1 MPDYFTGYTNPMPQQ
16 TSLADMM
23 NMASGVQQYQQAQ
36 QMNPLAL
43 QAKQLELQ
51 QAQQMN
57 PLLLQKALAEANV
70 ATQTQEPR
78 ISQAKSSALGA
89 KSQAE
94 TAELESQQKL
104 VDTFTKMHSTAA
116 SNLLS
121 IAQKPDLSYED
132 IMDNVKKTLST
143 LKASPDATN
152 NSLAQIPDW
161 LKSATPTQR
170 QLWAAQEGTKSL
182 SAQQRFESL
191 YPPTQFLSTGGGIQ
205 PVMGGNPNVTGRPA
219 GQTTGPGIPM
229 TLPPNTPVIGANGV
243 PTYLGAQ
250 NVQAALTPAQQ
261 AAGTGAGTAIS
272 EDVKQTQADAS
283 SVPQRKAVFQ
293 TMKSLIPTAYT
304 GLAADKKLFT
314 DKLLDLFGISHDTA
328 AASSTEELAKNQ
340 NLLALVG
347 GNTDSARQ
355 LAQIAN
361 PNVSM
366 TKEGINK
373 VINQLLSFEDFKE
386 SKANFLNGLQN
397 NPVAYG
403 QKLQQWNNVADPRFF
418 QEMSTEEFNVF
429 KKSPEYPVLMQK
441 LEKAKQLGIVK

>member
-1 MPDYFTGYTNPMPQQ
+1 MPDYFTGYTNAMPQQ

-23 NMASGVQQYQQAQ
+23 NMASGVQQY
-36 QMNPLAL
+36 
-43 QAKQLELQ
+43 Q

-78 ISQAKSSALGA
+78 ISQAKSSALSA
-89 KSQAE
+89 ESQAK

>member
-1 MPDYFTGYTNPMPQQ
+1 MADFFTGYTNPVQQ

-23 NMASGVQQYQQAQ
+23 NLASGVQNYQQAQ
-36 QMNPLAL
+36 QLNPLAL
-43 QAKQLELQ
+43 ERAR
-51 QAQQMN
+51 
-57 PLLLQKALAEANV
+57 AEANV

-78 ISQAKSSALGA
+78 IAQAKSAALTA
-89 KSQAE
+89 ASQA
-94 TAELESQQKL
+94 TGADLEAQQKL
-104 VDTFTKMHSTAA
+104 VDTLGKVHSTAA

-143 LKASPDATN
+143 IKASPDAVN

-191 YPPTQFLSTGGGIQ
+191 YPPTQFLSTGGEVQ
-205 PVMGGNPNVTGRPA
+205 PIMGGNPNVTGRPA
-219 GQTTGPGIPM
+219 GQTTGPAIPM
-229 TLPPNTPVIGANGV
+229 TLPPTTPVIGAGGV

-283 SVPQRKAVFQ
+283 SVPQRKAIFK

-304 GLAADKKLFT
+304 GIAADKKLFT
-314 DKLLDLFGISHDTA
+314 DKLLDLFDIDHNTA

-340 NLLALVG
+340 NLLALAG

-386 SKANFLNGLQN
+386 SKANFLNGLQS
-397 NPVAYG
+397 NPVIYG
-403 QKLQQWNNVADPRFF
+403 QKLQQWNNIADPRFF
-418 QEMSTEEFNVF
+418 QEMSPEEYSAF
-429 KKSPEYPVLMQK
+429 KKSPEYPALMQK
-441 LEKAKQLGIVK
+441 LTQAKQLGIVK